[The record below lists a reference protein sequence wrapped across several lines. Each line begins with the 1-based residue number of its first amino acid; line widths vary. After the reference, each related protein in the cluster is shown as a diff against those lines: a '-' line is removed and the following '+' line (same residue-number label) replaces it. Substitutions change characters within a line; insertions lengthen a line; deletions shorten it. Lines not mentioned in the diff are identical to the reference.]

1 MFDAIVARKAR
12 LNSVIY
18 GAGKQPREDLI
29 TSALFGTLKFLLPE
43 ARAKAL
49 QVLCGCEFEGDVQIY
64 LWPFFKSD
72 SESAEPD
79 VVLEFTIEERRVYWI
94 IEVKWGAA
102 LGKDQAGR
110 EIRTVKSGYCRRGE
124 VAEGKRNV
132 IGYTLLGAE
141 QKHDKA
147 LSELRL
153 SFGQMH
159 VINDW
164 SWKEMCDRL
173 RQLADTSPDIGLIAW
188 AKLAADFLSGEPQGT
203 VLGSWPEMEF
213 PGECRFYFDL
223 DEEFALQALPAV
235 LPTIYFFRE
244 ANDQS

>member
-12 LNSVIY
+12 LNSVID
-18 GAGKQPREDLI
+18 GAGKQPREDLV
-29 TSALFGTLKFLLPE
+29 TSALFGPLKFLLPD

-49 QVLCGCEFEGDVQIY
+49 QVLCGYEFGADVQIS

-79 VVLEFTIEERRVYWI
+79 VVLEFTNSGRRNYWI
-94 IEVKWGAA
+94 VEVKWGAA

-110 EIRTVKSGYCRRGE
+110 EIRTVQSGYCRRGQ
-124 VAEGKRNV
+124 VTEGKRNV
-132 IGYTLLGAE
+132 IGYSLLGAE
-141 QKHDKA
+141 RKHEKA
-147 LSELRL
+147 LNALRL
-153 SFGQMH
+153 SVGQMH

-173 RQLADTSPDIGLIAW
+173 RQLADTSSDAGLIAW

-203 VLGSWPEMEF
+203 VLGSWPEMEL
-213 PGECRFYFDL
+213 PGEYHFYFDL
-223 DEEFALQALPAV
+223 DEDFALQALPAV
-235 LPTIYFFRE
+235 LPTMYSFRE
-244 ANDQS
+244 AND